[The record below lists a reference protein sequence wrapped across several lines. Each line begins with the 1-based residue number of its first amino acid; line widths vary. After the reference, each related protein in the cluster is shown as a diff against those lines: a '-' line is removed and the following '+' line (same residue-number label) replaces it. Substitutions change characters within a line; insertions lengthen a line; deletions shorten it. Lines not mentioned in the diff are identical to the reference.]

1 MSWPLTAGVSSFT
14 PPGNGES
21 LLAALGGVGARRAGK
36 DVVVLQLEAG
46 DALAVDVA
54 VADDLAA
61 DGAVGVLAAG
71 VGDEVDAVE
80 LEFFDLIGHFHVGL
94 ALDVDEGGGR
104 GGQKLAV
111 VGRISPEH
119 RGQRRRLGRRIGH
132 LHGVRVDGGGL
143 HRGGQHDAVAVVD
156 GAAARRRLEADRAGL
171 LGHGRV
177 LIRYDDLQK
186 HQAQEEHGRYGGESQ
201 QQHLGAPGD
210 RRAWPRRWRR
220 PRLGGPDERRPHA
233 PRGGRTGCRLQS
245 HDPAR
250 RPRPDP
256 CARRARRGSSK
267 ARPRTRPVRE
277 ASARPPRPLLSE

>member
-1 MSWPLTAGVSSFT
+1 MTMDEPSSVSRSFTPSASACSTVSCSLMSRETMMSWPLTAGVSSFT
-14 PPGNGES
+14 PPGMGNA
-21 LLAALGGVGARRAGK
+21 LLAALGGVGARRAGE

-80 LEFFDLIGHFHVGL
+80 LEFFDLIGHIDVGL

-143 HRGGQHDAVAVVD
+143 H
-156 GAAARRRLEADRAGL
+156 ARWP
-171 LGHGRV
+171 
-177 LIRYDDLQK
+177 
-186 HQAQEEHGRYGGESQ
+186 
-201 QQHLGAPGD
+201 APM
-210 RRAWPRRWRR
+210 
-220 PRLGGPDERRPHA
+220 
-233 PRGGRTGCRLQS
+233 
-245 HDPAR
+245 
-250 RPRPDP
+250 
-256 CARRARRGSSK
+256 
-267 ARPRTRPVRE
+267 
-277 ASARPPRPLLSE
+277 PLRS

>member
-1 MSWPLTAGVSSFT
+1 MTWP
-14 PPGNGES
+14 P
-21 LLAALGGVGARRAGK
+21 
-36 DVVVLQLEAG
+36 
-46 DALAVDVA
+46 
-54 VADDLAA
+54 

-71 VGDEVDAVE
+71 VGDEVDAVQ

-104 GGQKLAV
+104 SGQKLAV

-119 RGQRRRLGRRIGH
+119 RGQRRRLGRCIGH

-210 RRAWPRRWRR
+210 RRHGRVD
-220 PRLGGPDERRPHA
+220 GGAHARAGRTSGARA
-233 PRGGRTGCRLQS
+233 PRGAAGPVAR
-245 HDPAR
+245 PAK
-250 RPRPDP
+250 PRP
-256 CARRARRGSSK
+256 CEEAEARPVREEARRGSSK
-267 ARPRTRPVRE
+267 ERPRTRRC
-277 ASARPPRPLLSE
+277 ARHRRGRRGRFCRGSGSVPWD